1 MNMRQLLEAL
11 NRVTDESQPVAQQ
24 DNLLRDLSETAA
36 DMDIEWQLRE
46 MWQQFQEDDLGTHP
60 KRSSRKG
67 SRHVRGHEPLP
78 QYKKVSEMGA
88 NTAATTRPNPVAAT
102 ANPNADPAYKAAMT
116 ATSAIKS
123 ATGSSASTA
132 NLARA
137 LDSASQGKPV
147 AAADAKAVEP
157 VMDIINKAATNPQ
170 LANQFKTLAQQ
181 AKNIK

>member
-1 MNMRQLLEAL
+1 
-11 NRVTDESQPVAQQ
+11 
-24 DNLLRDLSETAA
+24 
-36 DMDIEWQLRE
+36 
-46 MWQQFQEDDLGTHP
+46 
-60 KRSSRKG
+60 
-67 SRHVRGHEPLP
+67 
-78 QYKKVSEMGA
+78 MGA
-88 NTAATTRPNPVAAT
+88 NTAATTKPNPVAAT

>member
-60 KRSSRKG
+60 KRPSRKG
-67 SRHVRGHEPLP
+67 SRHARGHEPLP

-88 NTAATTRPNPVAAT
+88 NSAATTKPNPVAAT
-102 ANPNADPAYKAAMT
+102 ANPNADPAHKAAMT
-116 ATSAIKS
+116 ATNTIKS
-123 ATGSSASTA
+123 ATGSSASPDK
-132 NLARA
+132 LARA
-137 LDSASQGKPV
+137 LDSASQGQ
-147 AAADAKAVEP
+147 AITAADAQVLAP
-157 VMDIINKAATNPQ
+157 VLGIIDAAARDPK
-170 LANQFKTLAQQ
+170 LANQIKPLAQQ
-181 AKNIK
+181 AKNIR

>member
-1 MNMRQLLEAL
+1 MNMRQLLEAMDK
-11 NRVTDESQPVAQQ
+11 VTDEDQPVAQQ
-24 DNLLRDLSETAA
+24 DNLLRDLSEAAA

-60 KRSSRKG
+60 KRSGRKG
-67 SRHVRGHEPLP
+67 SRHARGHEPLP

-88 NTAATTRPNPVAAT
+88 NSAATTKLNPVAAT
-102 ANPNADPAYKAAMT
+102 ANPAANPAYKAAMT
-116 ATSAIKS
+116 ATTAIKS

-137 LDSASQGKPV
+137 LDSASQGEPV
-147 AAADAKAVEP
+147 DAAAAKAVKP